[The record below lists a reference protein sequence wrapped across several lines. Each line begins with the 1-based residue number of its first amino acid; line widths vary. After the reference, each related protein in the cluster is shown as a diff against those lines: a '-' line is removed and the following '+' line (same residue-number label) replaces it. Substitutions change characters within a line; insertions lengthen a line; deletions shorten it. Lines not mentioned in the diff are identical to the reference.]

1 MMCPDRPNK
10 RVTRSAAGSA
20 GDAGYGT
27 IGKPYAPYRQPDD
40 PIAAR
45 ICVPALLLRE
55 AFSGLS
61 AENASANRVEPG
73 FARVSGR
80 RAVPAVSPAAGSP
93 GASRC
98 SASGGGTSGSGT
110 GQAGGPVG
118 CAPQASHLPRAFG
131 DLGGWDVF
139 SADAAQKSSQLPP
152 ASPPTPRQSQTPR
165 QYVGTS
171 AAGTLLGSR

>member
-93 GASRC
+93 GASGVVPPAGVLR
-98 SASGGGTSGSGT
+98 ARGW
-110 GQAGGPVG
+110 GQAGGP
-118 CAPQASHLPRAFG
+118 
-131 DLGGWDVF
+131 
-139 SADAAQKSSQLPP
+139 
-152 ASPPTPRQSQTPR
+152 
-165 QYVGTS
+165 
-171 AAGTLLGSR
+171 